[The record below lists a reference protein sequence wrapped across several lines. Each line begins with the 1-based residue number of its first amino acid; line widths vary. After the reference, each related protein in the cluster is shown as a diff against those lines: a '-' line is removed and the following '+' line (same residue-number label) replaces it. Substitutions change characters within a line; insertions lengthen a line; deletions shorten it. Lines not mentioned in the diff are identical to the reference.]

1 MEYTIR
7 PVGAGE
13 LELVLRHRV
22 EMFRCMGYDSEAELE
37 RIRSLSAPFFED
49 ALKNGTYI
57 AWVAESETGEAA
69 AGTGVLLLP
78 YQPGPNDT
86 RAQRAF
92 IINVYTEPQHRRQG
106 LAKKLMNVAVD
117 WCREA
122 GFAIVSLHAS
132 TEGRPLYESLGFQA
146 TNEMRLSLRK
156 DKP

>member
-7 PVGAGE
+7 PVAASE
-13 LELVLRHRV
+13 LELVLRHRIG
-22 EMFRCMGYDSEAELE
+22 MFRQMGYESEAELA
-37 RIRSLSAPFFED
+37 RIRGLSEPFFAA
-49 ALKNGTYI
+49 ALSNGTYK
-57 AWVAESETGEAA
+57 AWVAVDESGAAA

-86 RAQRAF
+86 RAERAF

-106 LAKKLMNVAVD
+106 LARKLMGVAVD

-132 TEGRPLYESLGFQA
+132 NEGRPLYESLGFQA
-146 TNEMRLSLRK
+146 TNEMRLPLRK
-156 DKP
+156 DRA

>member
-7 PVGAGE
+7 PVTAGD
-13 LELVLRHRV
+13 LELVLRHRI
-22 EMFRCMGYDSEAELE
+22 EMFRHMGYESETELA
-37 RIRSLSAPFFED
+37 RIRGLSEPFF
-49 ALKNGTYI
+49 AAGLSNGTYV
-57 AWVAESETGEAA
+57 AWVAEDENGEAA

-106 LAKKLMNVAVD
+106 LAKKLMGVAVD

-132 TEGRPLYESLGFQA
+132 AEGRPLYESLGFQA

-156 DKP
+156 TRS

>member
-13 LELVLRHRV
+13 LELVLQHRV
-22 EMFRCMGYDSEAELE
+22 EMFRCMGYDSEAELA
-37 RIRSLSAPFFED
+37 RIRSLSEPFFAE
-49 ALKNGTYI
+49 ALRNGTYL
-57 AWVAESETGEAA
+57 AWVAVAENGEAA

-78 YQPGPNDT
+78 YQPGPHDT

-92 IINVYTEPQHRRQG
+92 IVNVYTDPKHRRQG
-106 LAKKLMNVAVD
+106 LAKKLMEIAVE

-122 GFAIVSLHAS
+122 GFGIVSLHAS
-132 TEGRPLYESLGFQA
+132 KEGRPLYESLGFQA

-156 DKP
+156 EKP

>member
-7 PVGAGE
+7 PVAAGE
-13 LELVLRHRV
+13 LELVLRHRI
-22 EMFRCMGYDSEAELE
+22 EMFRHMGYESEAELA
-37 RIRSLSAPFFED
+37 RIRALSEPFFAS
-49 ALKNGTYI
+49 ALSNGTYK
-57 AWVAESETGEAA
+57 AWVAVDGHGEAA

-86 RAQRAF
+86 RAERAF
-92 IINVYTEPQHRRQG
+92 IINVYTEPPHRRQG
-106 LAKKLMNVAVD
+106 LAKRLMGVAVE

-132 TEGRPLYESLGFQA
+132 AEGRPLYESLGFKA

-156 DKP
+156 DPA

>member
-1 MEYTIR
+1 MGYTIR

-22 EMFRCMGYDSEAELE
+22 EMFRDMGYDSEAELE
-37 RIRSLSAPFFED
+37 RIRSLSEPFFAD
-49 ALKNGTYI
+49 ALISGTYL
-57 AWVAESETGEAA
+57 AWVAQDDAGEAV

-86 RAQRAF
+86 KAQRAF
-92 IINVYTEPQHRRQG
+92 IINVYTHPAHRRHG
-106 LAKKLMNVAVD
+106 LARQLMNKAVD
-117 WCREA
+117 WCRDA

-132 TEGRPLYESLGFQA
+132 NEGRPLYESLGFQA

-156 DKP
+156 LKP